1 MAFKVTI
8 SCSCNLMTEKNVMQK
23 NETVSCY
30 FRGIELIFKIHYNF
44 QTITILCSFRF
55 FFDSKFVKKTT
66 FCDAPKIEI
75 HLVVSLVLEKKW
87 KLCTKNKQLTFCLAK
102 KLTMI
107 ACEKN
112 ISSAHQCKMCA
123 RVVVGC
129 STARTVLEM
138 VWYIHQRRTNEVT
151 LRNLMWMYFCLC
163 VIHDHDLHINLP
175 IFFFAL
181 SPHFSCAPNVFGYSV
196 RVE

>member
-1 MAFKVTI
+1 MRLCLATSEALNWYLKFTIMFKQLRFSAHSGFFSTR
-8 SCSCNLMTEKNVMQK
+8 NLWKKHHFAMRQK
-23 NETVSCY
+23 
-30 FRGIELIFKIHYNF
+30 L
-44 QTITILCSFRF
+44 
-55 FFDSKFVKKTT
+55 KFIWLSRWCWK
-66 FCDAPKIEI
+66 
-75 HLVVSLVLEKKW
+75 KKW